1 MEKAVREKIL
11 ERRSTVHE
19 RCKTEVEKR
28 SRFEDGVSHLFIT
41 SQPNPPP
48 LLSPNFLPLLSFVLL
63 PHLSSSLSPPPPFS
77 SPQIKRPYFHVKPL
91 ERAQLRNWREYL
103 DFEIAEGNQ
112 QRILILFE
120 RCMVACALYED
131 FWIKVNARSTSIASF
146 PGSSTDKITLTTTN
160 NLGRNLG
167 QGYIAPACDTV
178 FHNLITYLQWY
189 THAHTPP
196 SVCKVC

>member
-1 MEKAVREKIL
+1 MRGARPKLRKDPDLKTGLVIL
-11 ERRSTVHE
+11 SPH
-19 RCKTEVEKR
+19 
-28 SRFEDGVSHLFIT
+28 SQILHLFSLRT
-41 SQPNPPP
+41 FSPFS
-48 LLSPNFLPLLSFVLL
+48 LLSFSLTFLPLSLA
-63 PHLSSSLSPPPPFS
+63 LSPPPPFS

-131 FWIKVNARSTSIASF
+131 FWIKVDARSTSVASF
-146 PGSSTDKITLTTTN
+146 PGSSPNKITLTMTN

-178 FHNLITYLQWY
+178 FHNLITYLR
-189 THAHTPP
+189 
-196 SVCKVC
+196 